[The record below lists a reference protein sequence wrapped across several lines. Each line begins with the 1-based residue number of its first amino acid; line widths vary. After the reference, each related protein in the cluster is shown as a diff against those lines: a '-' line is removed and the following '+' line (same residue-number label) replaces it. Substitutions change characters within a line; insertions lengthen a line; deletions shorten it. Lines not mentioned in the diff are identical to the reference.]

1 MGTGT
6 KTVESTHGFG
16 MVGGGSQ
23 KRGGSSRR
31 CVDGRDGVAVDA
43 GVAVAGVVVFG
54 FEVGQ
59 EGGVGIEGLGSI
71 VVGVGGIVV
80 EEVGLV
86 LRLGRL
92 LEKMGV
98 HNGLVAQVW

>member
-1 MGTGT
+1 M
-6 KTVESTHGFG
+6 
-16 MVGGGSQ
+16 
-23 KRGGSSRR
+23 
-31 CVDGRDGVAVDA
+31 DGRDGVAVDA

-71 VVGVGGIVV
+71 IVGVGGIVV

-98 HNGLVAQVW
+98 HVIGCLDPHFFF